1 MVPNA
6 QYTVI
11 LLRNTKT
18 RNELNLCFMFHVRC
32 GNGDQPYMADVTGD
46 FIGGTSQKMKLHFL
60 CSVAIWQN
68 YKLLRNYWK
77 SV

>member
-6 QYTVI
+6 QYAVI

-32 GNGDQPYMADVTGD
+32 ENGDQPYMADVTGD
-46 FIGGTSQKMKLHFL
+46 FIGGTSQK
-60 CSVAIWQN
+60 
-68 YKLLRNYWK
+68 R
-77 SV
+77 